1 MELPRHVLGRAGTC
15 HLFFS
20 FQFLPLWTGLS
31 TLGNNTFTV
40 FHGGGGGGGGCPR
53 MDHVHSL
60 IATVGMSV
68 LQDPSLALLRHAK
81 PCRRWGFVGGL
92 RSF

>member
-40 FHGGGGGGGGCPR
+40 FHGGRGGGVPGRTTC
-53 MDHVHSL
+53 
-60 IATVGMSV
+60 T
-68 LQDPSLALLRHAK
+68 ALL
-81 PCRRWGFVGGL
+81 L
-92 RSF
+92 QLE